1 MTAAEELLSCP
12 AETVE
17 EYAAYVNDRAMII
30 LEACGFHDLTGQ
42 RVTKI
47 TDVLRIIEERTQ
59 RFASQLGVSDTQESE
74 TESEKRN
81 RERMLSGPAIVNQE
95 IDQAAI
101 DDLFS

>member
-1 MTAAEELLSCP
+1 MTAP
-12 AETVE
+12 
-17 EYAAYVNDRAMII
+17 DHF

-42 RVTKI
+42 VTKI